1 MSVPYSLIARKN
13 RERGEVRVYAQ
24 VYTAEQES
32 LDQIAEELS
41 AANTLT
47 KTDVVAVLQGYLDH
61 IKRGLLNGHAFQLG
75 GIGTIFPSL
84 QSEGATDVDSFNST
98 LIRRVRIR
106 LSTSLELKNELQ
118 KARFYMRGT
127 KKSEAEALKS
137 HLEDLKGK
145 TAQNDGQDSGD

>member
-13 RERGEVRVYAQ
+13 RETGEVRIYAQ
-24 VYTAEQES
+24 IYTTEQET

-61 IKRGLLNGHAFQLG
+61 IKHGLLNGHAFQLG
-75 GIGTIFPSL
+75 GIGTIFPSI
-84 QSEGATDVDSFNST
+84 QSNGANDVDSFNSI

-106 LSTSLELKNELQ
+106 LSTSMELKKELQ

-127 KKSEAEALKS
+127 KKSEAAALKS
-137 HLEDLKGK
+137 HLEELKGK
-145 TAQNDGQDSGD
+145 TDPDGGQG